1 MSAALRRMDVASF
14 KPLAALIGVLVLVLI
29 PSMTSS
35 SYWVLVAAG
44 ACVFVIYALSYNLLL
59 GQVGLFSLA
68 HAMFFGVGAYFIA
81 NILSSGGSWA
91 LGAVLGVL
99 GAALLAA
106 VVGAATLRVPG
117 IYFSIVTV
125 AIAQAVYVAATR
137 NVFGLTGGENGI
149 YLSSLPD
156 WLNSNVEPNTVYWVT
171 LAVVLLVLVA
181 IWHLRRS
188 PMGQN
193 WEAIRE
199 NPIRAE
205 ALGLDVRVHR
215 LVAFTMAGALAGLA
229 GVLNAIT
236 LQIAAPDQLALT
248 VMVQVLLAVVIG
260 GPGTFLGPVLGAIF
274 VSLSGPLL
282 DQLERASWVEG
293 LPSVIERAIT
303 SESLV
308 LGTVYIILVLFLPG
322 GLATLRLRRRRR
334 SRAMT
339 EAEEGGSGDTTE
351 TSAAK

>member
-1 MSAALRRMDVASF
+1 MSAVIRRADTAWV
-14 KPLAALIGVLVLVLI
+14 KGLLAVIGVLFLVI
-29 PSMTSS
+29 VPSTSLS
-35 SYWVLVAAG
+35 SYWVLVAASV
-44 ACVFVIYALSYNLLL
+44 CVFVVYALSYNLLL

-81 NILSSGGSWA
+81 NIVSDGGSWF

-99 GAALLAA
+99 GTALLALL
-106 VVGAATLRVPG
+106 VGAATLRVPG

-125 AIAQAVYVAATR
+125 AIAQAVYTAATR

-149 YLSSLPD
+149 YLDSLPD
-156 WLNSNVEPNTVYWVT
+156 WLNVNVEPETVYWVT
-171 LAVVLLVLVA
+171 LGVALVVLVG

-205 ALGLDVRVHR
+205 ALGLDVRAHR
-215 LVAFTMAGALAGLA
+215 LMAFTMAGALAGLA

-282 DQLERASWVEG
+282 DQLERASWVED
-293 LPSVIERAIT
+293 LPSTLERAIT
-303 SESLV
+303 SQNLV
-308 LGTVYIILVLFLPG
+308 LGIIYIILVLFLPG
-322 GLATLRLRRRRR
+322 GFATLRLRRRRR
-334 SRAMT
+334 ERAAP
-339 EAEEGGSGDTTE
+339 EVGSGEGSTAG
-351 TSAAK
+351 SVAK